1 MTFQLAHTRLSH
13 TAMQTPRSGIRDVF
27 DEAGKIADVI
37 SLAIG
42 EPSDTASDVVAQ
54 AGENAIEIGDTHYT
68 DVLGSDDFREVAA
81 DYERMARDLVYD
93 PKTEVCA
100 VPGAT
105 YGLFLSMRVLLDPGD
120 EVIVCTP
127 AFPAYDAQVLLCGA
141 KPVHVQLKPE
151 HQMHYAAQ
159 DIEAAITPRTRAIV
173 INSPGNPTGAVT
185 SYDELAQIAQVC
197 VAHNLWAIS
206 DEVYH
211 PFVYDSSI
219 RVAPSIA
226 AVPGM
231 HDRTVIVESMSK
243 SFGMTGWRI
252 GYLLAPQDF
261 TERASEI
268 AESLHSSVNT
278 PALRAATQ
286 ALLHP
291 QQDIAARREGSF
303 EKRSLVLHALQGS
316 QMLKPMKPEGALYV
330 LVDISATG
338 LSDVG
343 FSSRLLHESH
353 VAVVPGEAFSDTTQ
367 RFVRVSY
374 AGDGESIAE
383 GVSRMSEFADN
394 MSRTS
399 YVAR

>member
-1 MTFQLAHTRLSH
+1 MSIQLAHTRLSQ
-13 TAMQTPRSGIRDVF
+13 TAMRTPRSGIRDVF
-27 DEAGKIADVI
+27 DEAGKITDVI

-42 EPSDTASDVVAQ
+42 EPSDTASNVVAR

-81 DYERMARDLVYD
+81 DYERAARDLVYD
-93 PKTEVCA
+93 PKTEICA

-141 KPVHVQLKPE
+141 KPVHVQLRPE
-151 HQMHYAAQ
+151 HQMHYAAE
-159 DIEAAITPRTRAIV
+159 DIKAAITPHTRAIV

-185 SYDELAQIAQVC
+185 SYQELAEIAQLC
-197 VAHNLWAIS
+197 VANDLWAIS

-211 PFVYDSSI
+211 PFVYDPAMRS
-219 RVAPSIA
+219 APSIA

-231 HDRTVIVESMSK
+231 HERTVVVESMSK

-252 GYLLAPQDF
+252 GYLLGPEDF
-261 TERASEI
+261 IDRASEI

-286 ALLHP
+286 ALSHP
-291 QQDIAARREGSF
+291 QLDIASRRNSSSA
-303 EKRSLVLHALQGS
+303 KRELVLNALGDS
-316 QMLKPMKPEGALYV
+316 SVLKPMKPEGALYV
-330 LVDISATG
+330 LVDVSATG
-338 LSDVG
+338 LSDVR
-343 FSSRLLHESH
+343 FSSRLLHDAH

-374 AGDGESIAE
+374 AGDAESIEE
-383 GVSRMSEFADN
+383 GVLKMRQFAQHIC
-394 MSRTS
+394 
-399 YVAR
+399 